1 MASSRS
7 PYGSVKFLNID
18 EYHAAFDK
26 PVKTLLDKMRKIIR
40 KSAPGAEETIS
51 YNIPTFKGNKNLV
64 HYAAFKEHVGFYPG
78 PSAIDMFSKELEKY
92 NTSKGTVQF
101 PMSDP
106 LPEALIKSIVE
117 FRVEEDRELTKS
129 KSKSKSKK
137 DIH

>member
-7 PYGSVKFLNID
+7 AYGSIKFSIID

-40 KSAPGAEETIS
+40 KSAPEAEETIS

-64 HYAAFKEHVGFYPG
+64 HYAAFKEHIGFYPG

-101 PMSDP
+101 PMTEQ
-106 LPEALIKSIVE
+106 LPESLIKSMVE
-117 FRVEEDRELTKS
+117 FRVEEDRELTKP
-129 KSKSKSKK
+129 KSKSKK
-137 DIH
+137 E

>member
-1 MASSRS
+1 MFQSI
-7 PYGSVKFLNID
+7 KFSTID

-40 KSAPGAEETIS
+40 KSAPEAEETIS

-64 HYAAFKEHVGFYPG
+64 HYAAFKEHIGFYPG

-101 PMSDP
+101 PMTEQ
-106 LPEALIKSIVE
+106 LPESLIKSMVE
-117 FRVEEDRELTKS
+117 FRVEEDRELTKP
-129 KSKSKSKK
+129 KSKSKK
-137 DIH
+137 E